1 LLQLDGI
8 DWKVSDFG
16 YQVLL
21 LEPDVDTGHLE
32 YIHHLY
38 HWIEVEQPYEITDV
52 VPAYTS
58 IAIFYSSTREELVKK
73 LQHSDFSAAK
83 TKAHKTINVEVDYEE
98 GLDLEHVVNKTGYTK
113 SEVISRHSAKIYTVA
128 TIGFI
133 PGFIFLEG
141 LDPAISI
148 PRLES
153 PRTKVPS
160 GSVGIGGIQT
170 GIYSLE
176 SPGGWNIIGRTSNSF
191 FDVEKNPP
199 ITISPGDKLK
209 FIPISV

>member
-1 LLQLDGI
+1 MLQLDGI

-16 YQVLL
+16 NQVLL

-38 HWIEVEQPYEITDV
+38 QWIELEQLLEITDV

-58 IAIFYSSTREELVKK
+58 IAIFYSSTKEVLLHK
-73 LQHSDFSAAK
+73 LQQVDFSATS
-83 TKAHKTINVEVDYEE
+83 TKAHKTIEVEVDYEK
-98 GLDLEHVVNKTGYTK
+98 GLDWLNVLNKTGYTK

-141 LDPAISI
+141 LDPTISI

-153 PRTKVPS
+153 PRTSVPA
-160 GSVGIGGIQT
+160 GSVGIGGTQT

-176 SPGGWNIIGRTSNSF
+176 SPGGWNIIGKTSNRF

-199 ITISPGDKLK
+199 IAISPGDKLK
-209 FIPISV
+209 FIPISN